1 MRIIYNKKLA
11 RSLQSMEACKKK
23 YGKDIAI
30 LIHKLIQKL
39 KQVTNF
45 QQLRRLKGHFHRLG
59 HLPIKN
65 IYAVTLRQP
74 YRCLLHIDI
83 ASCTVTI
90 DQIVDYHGKIE
101 KLYKL

>member
-1 MRIIYNKKLA
+1 MKILYNKKLA
-11 RSLQSMEACKKK
+11 RSLQSMETCKKK
-23 YGKDIAI
+23 YGKDIAL
-30 LIHKLIQKL
+30 LIHKLIQQL

-45 QQLRRLKGHFHRLG
+45 QQLRKLKGHFHRLG
-59 HLPIKN
+59 HLPIEN

-74 YRCLLHIDI
+74 YRCLLYIDK